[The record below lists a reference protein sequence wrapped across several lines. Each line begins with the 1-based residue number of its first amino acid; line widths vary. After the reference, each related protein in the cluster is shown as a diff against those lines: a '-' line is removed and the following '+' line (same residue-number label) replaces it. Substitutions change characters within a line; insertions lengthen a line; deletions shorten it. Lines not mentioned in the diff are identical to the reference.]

1 MCSGFHESKNA
12 PREFAGAV
20 FMMRVTEKSW
30 MLVRQPLMSAL
41 VSLSH
46 LMRYQQFRETAP
58 RPERCH
64 DAPPKRSSS
73 AYGWGRPRHR
83 LTNRMAG
90 PLPDASAPWNVARR
104 RPICRRRICRRPIGR
119 RPICSA
125 DNRSTIGAERV
136 QHATARVVGPRQ
148 GPQALTDRAIGA
160 GEAAGFAT

>member
-1 MCSGFHESKNA
+1 MGAGQVVASGCSPGVGCSC
-12 PREFAGAV
+12 
-20 FMMRVTEKSW
+20 
-30 MLVRQPLMSAL
+30 PLHIGR
-41 VSLSH
+41 VSLMLGSSGWPRQIASATCAPQT
-46 LMRYQQFRETAP
+46 LSRSEAFILCPVGTAP
-58 RPERCH
+58 QAVH
-64 DAPPKRSSS
+64 
-73 AYGWGRPRHR
+73 GG
-83 LTNRMAG
+83 AG
-90 PLPDASAPWNVARR
+90 PVIIFGYETVAGSLPDASAPWNVARR